1 MTPIITSG
9 LAILLTALGILSV
22 LNGVQ
27 VPLGIPIIFNGWM
40 TGGWRVGL
48 FQIVLI
54 AISVA
59 MYYPFFKRPMPRRW
73 PMSKR
78 PRRRSGSRRRC
89 RLRTFR

>member
-27 VPLGIPIIFNGWM
+27 VPMGIPIIFNGWM

-59 MYYPFFKRPMPRRW
+59 MYYPFFKKADAEALADEQAAEAKEREQAAVQA
-73 PMSKR
+73 
-78 PRRRSGSRRRC
+78 
-89 RLRTFR
+89 